1 MLTITTKF
9 LPPTDNRSA
18 RIKST
23 VHSPIFQEGSG
34 STTLAYDHSLGDYE
48 NQRRGAKAA
57 LDMFNNKTREQSRVS
72 IDDMSVG
79 ALSDGYAFVITSM
92 KANY

>member
-9 LPPTDNRSA
+9 LPPTDNKGA
-18 RIKST
+18 RIKAT
-23 VHSPIFQEGSG
+23 VHSAIFTNGSG
-34 STTLAYDHSLGDYE
+34 SRTVAYDHAFGDYE
-48 NQRRGAKAA
+48 NQRQGAKAA
-57 LDMFNNKTREQSRVS
+57 LDIFNNKAREQSRVS
-72 IDDMSVG
+72 FDDMSVG